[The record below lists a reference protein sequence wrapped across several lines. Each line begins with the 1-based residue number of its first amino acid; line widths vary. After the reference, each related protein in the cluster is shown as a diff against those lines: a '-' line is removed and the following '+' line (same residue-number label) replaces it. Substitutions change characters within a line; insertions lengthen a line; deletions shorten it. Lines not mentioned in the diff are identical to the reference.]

1 VFSKH
6 PQPWGTAMVVCGI
19 AAQRENS
26 SHGGALG
33 EKCEC

>member
-1 VFSKH
+1 
-6 PQPWGTAMVVCGI
+6 MVVCGI

-33 EKCEC
+33 EKCAARNVDDFLLEW